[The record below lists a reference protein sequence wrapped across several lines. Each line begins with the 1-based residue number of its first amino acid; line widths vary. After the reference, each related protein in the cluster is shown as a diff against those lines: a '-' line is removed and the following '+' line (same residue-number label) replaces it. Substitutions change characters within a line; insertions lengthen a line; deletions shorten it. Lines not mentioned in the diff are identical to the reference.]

1 MMRSTMLLV
10 LVLTLAKS
18 ATGGQNASGL
28 PLQPDDPYQD
38 RQHGMSLD
46 DAIATAIAHE
56 PGLREARADLD
67 QARAMRDQAG
77 LRPNPS
83 MSVEYRGE
91 PGGTDNQTM
100 VSVQWPLE
108 LSRRTGRTNVAD
120 REITASELRLRDR
133 ERLLAADVR
142 SRYGEVLG
150 GIRDLALLDELM
162 AAVERQRDL
171 LRARVQEGASP
182 PLERD
187 LIQVELQRLQSD
199 RLLQVGRIEAALV
212 VLKRSIGL
220 EPDASLLVRDTLEEV
235 VTRDGTSSPGL
246 TDASAIDEQ
255 RPDVREA
262 AARIAIADAK
272 ADRAAREG
280 RIDVSL
286 FGSYQRMDAGFPQ
299 FGVAP
304 SGDLERV
311 HGIFH
316 YVSGGA
322 MLTIPVFNRNQG
334 EIAAARAERA
344 SAQASHDATRLSA
357 RSEVA
362 AARALD
368 ARAHEAAR
376 VYGGD
381 AQTLARRNLEV
392 VSQSYGLGRVTVF
405 DVLAEQRRFLEI
417 QRAYTDAL
425 RAAFDA
431 RTALVR
437 ALGGG
442 Q

>member
-1 MMRSTMLLV
+1 MMRSTMLVV
-10 LVLTLAKS
+10 LMLALANAANAGQS
-18 ATGGQNASGL
+18 AGSL
-28 PLQPDDPYQD
+28 PIQPDNPYQD

-46 DAIATAIAHE
+46 DAIAMAIAHE
-56 PGLREARADLD
+56 PGLRAARADLD
-67 QARAMRDQAG
+67 VARAMRTQAG

-100 VSVQWPLE
+100 VSVQWPLD
-108 LSRRTGRTNVAD
+108 LSRRAGRTNVAD
-120 REITASELRLRDR
+120 REIAASELNLLDRD
-133 ERLLAADVR
+133 RLLAADVR
-142 SRYGEVLG
+142 SRYGDVLG
-150 GIRDLALLDELM
+150 SIRDLALLDELV
-162 AAVERQRDL
+162 AATERQRDL

-187 LIQVELQRLQSD
+187 LIQVELQRLQSN
-199 RLLQVGRIEAALV
+199 RLLQAGRIQAALV
-212 VLKRSIGL
+212 ALKRSVGL
-220 EPDASLLVRDTLEEV
+220 EPEAALLVRDTLETIVQRE
-235 VTRDGTSSPGL
+235 G
-246 TDASAIDEQ
+246 ASVSDESAVEEQ

-272 ADRAAREG
+272 ADRAARDG

-299 FGVAP
+299 FGLAAD
-304 SGDLERV
+304 GGLERV
-311 HGIFH
+311 RGVFH
-316 YVSGGA
+316 YVSAGA
-322 MLTIPVFNRNQG
+322 MLTLPLFNRNQG
-334 EIAAARAERA
+334 EIAAARAQRA
-344 SAQASHDATRLSA
+344 SAQAFHDATRLSA
-357 RSEVA
+357 RAELG
-362 AARALD
+362 AARSLD
-368 ARAHEAAR
+368 ASAHEAAR
-376 VYGGD
+376 LFGGD
-381 AQTLARRNLEV
+381 AQTLARQNLEV

-431 RTALVR
+431 RTALLR
-437 ALGGG
+437 ALGGV

>member
-1 MMRSTMLLV
+1 MRSMTLLV
-10 LVLTLAKS
+10 LVLMLAKS
-18 ATGGQNASGL
+18 ASGGQTVSSL
-28 PLQPDDPYQD
+28 SPQPDNPYLD
-38 RQHGMSLD
+38 RQHGTSLD

-56 PGLREARADLD
+56 PGLREARADVDLT
-67 QARAMRDQAG
+67 RAMRDQAG
-77 LRPNPS
+77 LRANPS

-91 PGGTDNQTM
+91 PRGTDNQTM

-108 LSRRTGRTNVAD
+108 LARRTGRTNVAD
-120 REITASELRLRDR
+120 REITVSELRLRDR

-150 GIRDLALLDELM
+150 AIRDLSLLDELV
-162 AAVERQRDL
+162 ATAERQRDL

-220 EPDASLLVRDTLEEV
+220 EPDAPLLVRDTLEEV
-235 VTRDGTSSPGL
+235 VIRDGASSGL
-246 TDASAIDEQ
+246 TDTDAIDEQ

-299 FGVAP
+299 FGLAP

-311 HGIFH
+311 RGTFH
-316 YVSGGA
+316 YVSAGA
-322 MLTIPVFNRNQG
+322 MLSIPLFNRNQG
-334 EIAAARAERA
+334 EVAAAKAERA
-344 SAQASHDATRLSA
+344 SAQASHEATRLSA
-357 RSEVA
+357 RSEAA

-376 VYGGD
+376 LYGGD

-405 DVLAEQRRFLEI
+405 DVLAEQRRFVEI

-431 RTALVR
+431 RTALLR

-442 Q
+442 R